1 MSLPSLELHYHL
13 KNGSHSMDAFIRNK
27 CEAEALAAFSYIA
40 DRLGIEFTIESLPH
54 EEGGI
59 RDFWQFITKTEN
71 QVIMALLALIVNNS
85 VSVWNAPP
93 KPDKELDAINKDIAK
108 ASLEEKRLAIEKAKL
123 ELKKLMGEAA
133 TPSASPASSPVP
145 APALPPAPAIRA
157 VPAHDKSAGR
167 AIGYVLPAAT
177 PAEVE
182 TLLAQPSREVAGAV
196 SEAITFIS
204 DEPKFI
210 TRRSNFFKTLLP
222 YNKVTAFGLRLR
234 VPYQRDDEF
243 IIEKRDFLKYVL
255 KTDKLPPE
263 TISEALITIVAPVI
277 DGSGMAW
284 KGVFL
289 DEPVS
294 FFMKDSAFKDQVV
307 RREVSFQ
314 HGDAIRCSLVVERKL
329 DETGEVVVTSRSVD
343 VVIEKIDQG
352 GVTET
357 PQGKRQRFA
366 DKNAHL
372 QGGFKFDDAG

>member
-1 MSLPSLELHYHL
+1 MNPPSLELHYHL
-13 KNGSHSMDAFIRNK
+13 KNDSHAMNAFIRNK

-40 DRLGIEFTIESLPH
+40 DRLGVEFAIESLAQ

-71 QVIMALLALIVNNS
+71 QLIMALLALIVNNA

-123 ELKKLMGEAA
+123 ELKKLMVDAA
-133 TPSASPASSPVP
+133 TPPASPASSPMP
-145 APALPPAPAIRA
+145 APALPPAPATRA
-157 VPAHDKSAGR
+157 GPADQSAGR
-167 AIGYVLPAAT
+167 TIDYVLSAT
-177 PAEVE
+177 TPVEVE
-182 TLLAQPSREVAGAV
+182 TLLAKPSREVADAV
-196 SEAITFIS
+196 AQAITFIS
-204 DEPKFI
+204 NEPKFI
-210 TRRSNFFKTLLP
+210 TRRSNFFKALLP
-222 YNKVTAFGLRLR
+222 YNKVTAFGFRLR
-234 VPYQRDDEF
+234 APYHHDDEF
-243 IIEKRDFLKYVL
+243 IIEKMDFLKYVL

-263 TISEALITIVAPVI
+263 MVSEALITIVAPVI

-284 KGVFL
+284 KGIFL
-289 DEPVS
+289 DEPIS

-307 RREVSFQ
+307 QRHVSFQ
-314 HGDAIRCSLVVERKL
+314 HGDAIRCSLVVEKKL
-329 DETGEVVVTSRSVD
+329 DETGEVMVTSRSVD

-357 PQGKRQRFA
+357 AQGKRRRFE

-372 QGGFKFDDAG
+372 QGGFEFDDAG

>member
-1 MSLPSLELHYHL
+1 MNPPSLELHYHL
-13 KNGSHSMDAFIRNK
+13 KNDSHAMDAFIRNK

-40 DRLGIEFTIESLPH
+40 DRLGVEFAIESLAQ

-71 QVIMALLALIVNNS
+71 QLIVTVLALIVNNA

-93 KPDKELDAINKDIAK
+93 KPDREMDAINKDIAK

-123 ELKKLMGEAA
+123 ELKKLMVEATTPPA
-133 TPSASPASSPVP
+133 TPASYPMP
-145 APALPPAPAIRA
+145 APALPPAPANRA
-157 VPAHDKSAGR
+157 VPAHSAGR
-167 AIGYVLPAAT
+167 TMGYVLSAMT
-177 PAEVE
+177 PSEVE
-182 TLLAQPSREVAGAV
+182 TALAQPSLEVADAV
-196 SEAITFIS
+196 AQAITFIS
-204 DEPKFI
+204 NEPKFI
-210 TRRSNFFKTLLP
+210 TRRSNFFKALLP
-222 YNKVTAFGLRLR
+222 YNKVTAFGFRLR
-234 VPYQRDDEF
+234 APYHHDDEF
-243 IIEKRDFLKYVL
+243 IIEKTDFLKYVL

-263 TISEALITIVAPVI
+263 MVTEALITIVAPVI

-284 KGVFL
+284 KGIFL
-289 DEPVS
+289 DEPIS

-307 RREVSFQ
+307 QRQVSFQ

-329 DETGEVVVTSRSVD
+329 DEIGEVIVTSRSVD

-357 PQGKRQRFA
+357 AQGKRHRFEN
-366 DKNAHL
+366 KNTSS